1 MSIATMTADIG
12 AERAARPRQNTIPR
26 FSTAVQ
32 AADDH
37 SGRFAGGEGITR
49 TSAPSARFWKVKVV
63 FEFGGRPMLATV
75 RAVSARQA
83 LTFALNRHP
92 NANRSATAVLGPAS

>member
-26 FSTAVQ
+26 FSRAVQ

-49 TSAPSARFWKVKVV
+49 TSAPSAGFWKVKVV